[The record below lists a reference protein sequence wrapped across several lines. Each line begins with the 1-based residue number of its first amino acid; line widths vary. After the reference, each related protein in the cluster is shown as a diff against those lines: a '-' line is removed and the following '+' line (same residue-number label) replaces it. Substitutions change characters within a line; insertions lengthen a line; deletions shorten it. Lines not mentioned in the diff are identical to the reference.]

1 MKQRLLK
8 FRAWAGKKMYYFGL
22 MDLDSGYIL
31 GELKLPSL
39 QDCEIMQYTGLKDK
53 NWKRDL

>member
-31 GELKLPSL
+31 GELKLRSSATYMKIL
-39 QDCEIMQYTGLKDK
+39 IY
-53 NWKRDL
+53 